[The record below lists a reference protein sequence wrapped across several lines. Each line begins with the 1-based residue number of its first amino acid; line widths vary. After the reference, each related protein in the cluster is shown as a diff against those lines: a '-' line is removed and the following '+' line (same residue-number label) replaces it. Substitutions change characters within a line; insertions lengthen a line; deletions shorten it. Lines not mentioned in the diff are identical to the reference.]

1 MQALLGF
8 LRVAAGKSSGC
19 GGADRRRCGGNL
31 IMLAAVPLV
40 FFILA
45 TPKLRPASINPGA
58 GTI

>member
-1 MQALLGF
+1 
-8 LRVAAGKSSGC
+8 
-19 GGADRRRCGGNL
+19 
-31 IMLAAVPLV
+31 MLAAVPLV